1 MYTPNP
7 INTSNIDLPADI
19 LTLVEKIAENTHDVW
34 AAGRIAEGWTHGET
48 RDDANKIT
56 PCLVPYCDLPESEK
70 EYDRVTATSV
80 LKMVIKMGYTISKKE
95 GSTKRKI

>member
-7 INTSNIDLPADI
+7 IDISNIDLSTDV
-19 LTLVEKIAENTHDVW
+19 LTLVEKIAENTHEVW

-48 RDDANKIT
+48 SDDAKKTT

-70 EYDRVTATSV
+70 EYDRATATSV
-80 LKMVIKMGYTISKKE
+80 LKLVMKLGYTISK
-95 GSTKRKI
+95 I

>member
-7 INTSNIDLPADI
+7 INISNIDLPSDI

-34 AAGRIAEGWTHGET
+34 AAGRIAEGWTYGET
-48 RDDANKIT
+48 RDDAKKTT

-70 EYDRVTATSV
+70 EYDRATATSV
-80 LKMVIKMGYTISKKE
+80 LKLVMLLGYTISK
-95 GSTKRKI
+95 S